1 MFTLSTTC
9 FLLILF
15 AENGKASGG
24 SQLNHIAS
32 SGVALFNTRNNTRV
46 IAQRG
51 GLAVLPCAVK
61 LNPSATVRKYIKQNL
76 LLY

>member
-1 MFTLSTTC
+1 M
-9 FLLILF
+9 IV
-15 AENGKASGG
+15 ENGKGSAGSNGGGGG

-32 SGVALFNTRNNTRV
+32 SGVGLFTTRNNTRV

-61 LNPSATVRKYIKQNL
+61 WNPSATVRVVFIY
-76 LLY
+76 